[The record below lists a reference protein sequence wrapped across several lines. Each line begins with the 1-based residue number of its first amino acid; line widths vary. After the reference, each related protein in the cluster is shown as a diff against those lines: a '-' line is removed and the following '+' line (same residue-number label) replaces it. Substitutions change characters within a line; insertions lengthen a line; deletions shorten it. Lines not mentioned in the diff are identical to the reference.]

1 MAWAPDY
8 ITGAELKSYMK
19 IRHDNDDDELAL
31 AAAGASRAVDYHC
44 NRQFGS
50 LAAPAERTYEAW
62 YDSERGLYVVDVDD
76 FFGTLDAVT
85 IGGVVTTAYTREPL
99 NAESEGMPY
108 TSLTIDRYATVVP
121 VTPLWRVSATKAWGW
136 TTTPDAVLLATRLQ
150 GSRFHWRQQSPQGVT
165 GSPDQGGELRLLSRV
180 DPDVGVSLRRFVRPR
195 RPR

>member
-8 ITGAELKSYMK
+8 ITGSQLKAYMK
-19 IRHDNDDDELAL
+19 ITHDSDDDEIAL
-31 AAAGASRAVDYHC
+31 AASGASRAVDYHC
-44 NRQFGS
+44 NRQFGI

-76 FFGTLDAVT
+76 FFGALTSVT
-85 IGGVVTTAYTREPL
+85 IDGVTTTEYTREPL
-99 NAESEGMPY
+99 NAASEGMPY
-108 TSLTIDRYATVVP
+108 TRLTIDRAASVVP
-121 VTPLWRVSATKAWGW
+121 VTPLYLVAATVAWGW
-136 TTTPDAVLLATRLQ
+136 PTTPDAVLLATRLQ